1 MRILMFGAPG
11 VGKGTQASKISR
23 ALSIPHISTGDLFR
37 EQIAADTA
45 IGQEVKSLINQG
57 ILVPDEMT
65 VDLLRNR
72 LKKEDCANGF
82 ILDGFPRTLKQANCL
97 DSILKDLNVKLDAI
111 VHISLDDKSIIK
123 RITGRRTCPSCGA
136 IYHLEDNPP
145 DKDGVCNRCSGA
157 LICRSDDTTE
167 VVENRLNIYHEQTSP
182 LIDFYKNKT
191 NIIQIESD
199 RLVEVTTK
207 NVFDAL
213 GIS

>member
-97 DSILKDLNVKLDAI
+97 DSIL
-111 VHISLDDKSIIK
+111 
-123 RITGRRTCPSCGA
+123 
-136 IYHLEDNPP
+136 
-145 DKDGVCNRCSGA
+145 
-157 LICRSDDTTE
+157 
-167 VVENRLNIYHEQTSP
+167 
-182 LIDFYKNKT
+182 
-191 NIIQIESD
+191 
-199 RLVEVTTK
+199 
-207 NVFDAL
+207 
-213 GIS
+213 